1 MPCLN
6 DDEDTMMSLIN
17 QPKLNSKKG
26 GHQSD
31 SSDSDYSPPPQI
43 QLDAIEAYDE
53 HLQAAL
59 IY

>member
-43 QLDAIEAYDE
+43 QLDAIEAYD
-53 HLQAAL
+53 
-59 IY
+59 